1 MFSWIGIV
9 SGINTFFAAD
19 TGGPFQGPGSNEA
32 SFDRGRKVPFIKL
45 LLPLAALMA
54 AAMLPEARGQAPNL
68 LSYQGRILVSGN
80 AFSGTGQFEFALVS
94 ADGTQTYWR
103 NSADTDND
111 GRPDTSVSVAVN
123 TGLFMVFL
131 GDTNLPGM
139 AALPPSVFTNASAHL
154 RIWFNDGTHGV
165 QQLTPDQVVAPA
177 AYALLAANVADGAIT
192 TAKLATNTA
201 STVTAALSA
210 QVTTLANQLSTIS
223 NQFSGSI
230 MSGLTAVSTDP
241 LDVSLQSAGFK
252 AFTIIPAPGWVTS
265 SAGNTPSAAS
275 GQAGVWTGQQL
286 LVWGGS
292 LGAGIDSS
300 SGAGYRPDLDLWA
313 GMPNTNAP
321 AARDQH
327 TAIWSGQEMIVWGGA
342 SGGNYVNTGGR
353 FNPSNQVWSALATN
367 GAPAGRLG
375 HMAAWTGSRMVV
387 WGGRNNL
394 GILGDGGWYD
404 PVADQWTA
412 LALANAPSPR
422 FGATVVSTG
431 SRLVVWGGQDQSG
444 ALNTGAQLIFGT
456 NGLPTAWTT
465 ISALNAPSGRSGHSA
480 IWTGQKMLVWGG
492 QGGGNFVADGA
503 AYDPLA
509 DTWTPITATNAPTAR
524 SAHAAVWSGQEMLIF
539 GGESAAGTLADG
551 AAYDPVAGKWRALSG
566 TGGPQARSSATAA
579 WAASAMLVFGGLAN
593 GVPVASLQILNPQPT
608 WYFYRKP

>member
-1 MFSWIGIV
+1 V
-9 SGINTFFAAD
+9 SGKNTFF
-19 TGGPFQGPGSNEA
+19 TGGLFQASGSKHT
-32 SFDRGRKVPFIKL
+32 SFHRVEKIRLVKL
-45 LLPLAALMA
+45 VFSLVVAAA

-68 LSYQGRILVSGN
+68 LSYQGRILVSGS
-80 AFSGTGQFEFALVS
+80 AFSGTGQFKFALVS

-103 NSADTDND
+103 NSADNNSD
-111 GRPDTSVSVAVN
+111 GIPDISVSVAVN
-123 TGLFMVFL
+123 AGLFMVFL
-131 GDTNLPGM
+131 GDTNLAGM
-139 AALPPSVFTNASAHL
+139 AALPPSVFTNSSAHL
-154 RIWFNDGTHGV
+154 RIWFNDGAHGV
-165 QQLTPDQVVAPA
+165 QQLAPDQIVAPA
-177 AYALLAANVADGAIT
+177 AYALVAANVADGTIT
-192 TAKLATNTA
+192 AAKLATNTA

-241 LDVSLQSAGFK
+241 QDVSLQSAGFK
-252 AFTIIPAPGWVTS
+252 AFTIVPAPGWVTS
-265 SAGNTPSAAS
+265 AAAGTPSAAA

-286 LVWGGS
+286 FVWGGN
-292 LGAGIDSS
+292 LGPGIDSS
-300 SGAGYRPDLDLWA
+300 SGAGYRPDLDVWQ

-327 TAIWSGQEMIVWGGA
+327 TAVWSGQEMIIWGGA
-342 SGGNYVNTGGR
+342 SAGNYVNTGGR
-353 FNPSNQVWSALATN
+353 FNPSNQVWTALATN
-367 GAPAGRLG
+367 GAPAGRVG
-375 HMAAWTGSRMVV
+375 HLAAWTGTRMVV

-465 ISALNAPSGRSGHSA
+465 ISALNAPSGRTGHSA

-492 QGGGNFVADGA
+492 QGGGGFLADGA

-509 DTWTPITATNAPTAR
+509 DTWSPITATNAPTAR
-524 SAHAAVWSGQEMLIF
+524 SAHVAVWTGQEMLVF

-566 TGGPQARSSATAA
+566 TGGPQTRSSATAA
-579 WAASAMLVFGGLAN
+579 WTVGAMLIFGGLAN